1 MEPAALSSHI
11 SVSALL
17 LLSLLLSTLC
27 KSQMVTAPNK
37 HHPSVSLI
45 KLIGMS
51 HISIWIL
58 CINSLGNTFNWLGK
72 NDKRPLYFY
81 QLSLSSKCQA
91 LALNDSLF
99 KYVLS
104 IFYISQVRLG
114 CVYRVLCTECICL
127 DSKQFGQSVVM
138 PGLSHNISQAPRETL
153 SHFPTLSSATSQ
165 PLI

>member
-17 LLSLLLSTLC
+17 LLSLC

-37 HHPSVSLI
+37 RHRSVSLI

-99 KYVLS
+99 KYSLS
-104 IFYISQVRLG
+104 LWAFLKSGLVVYIVY
-114 CVYRVLCTECICL
+114 CVQRVFVWTVNSLANLLLCL
-127 DSKQFGQSVVM
+127 DSATTSAKLRGK
-138 PGLSHNISQAPRETL
+138 LWAI
-153 SHFPTLSSATSQ
+153 FPHLAALRASR
-165 PLI
+165 